1 MTTFETLTALQT
13 EVGTRR
19 AGSDG
24 ERKAQDWLRARCE
37 ALGLHVELDEFKF
50 IGSERYRPL
59 VSLFTL
65 LMIGVSV
72 ALIVSGQFTLGLL
85 PFAAMFIYFSFFAKN
100 LELRLANT
108 PSRNVLAGL
117 GRSVSEYMND
127 PQKGAA
133 VLVCAHY
140 DTPRNMPAFLAPL
153 RGSLRFFGPL
163 GLFGM
168 ILLVGVWALSMLC
181 IFSGSDTCQ
190 EFTVKLAGILGPA
203 ALILNAPYFSFM
215 LIASLYNLF
224 GKKTDAPGADDNG
237 SGTALVLEVARRLK
251 ENPPENTDI
260 FFAFWGAEERG
271 LFGSRQ
277 FIRRYAGQFD
287 RRNLYV
293 LNADCVGVGQTLT
306 VHSGQGTWKHKPT
319 DPLTVQRIERLAAEF
334 NIPTVRSWESIISGG
349 SSDHAAWVER
359 GFRQV
364 VSLLR
369 ENQRPPTLPAR
380 LVAAL
385 LRIPDANTLELKHI
399 HTPADTLEVIQAP
412 VLEVTTDMAE
422 AYVREVADL

>member
-24 ERKAQDWLRARCE
+24 ERRAQEWLRARCE
-37 ALGLHVELDEFKF
+37 SLGLHVELDEFKF

-65 LMIGVSV
+65 LMIGLGV
-72 ALIVSGQFTLGLL
+72 ALVLARQFTLSLL
-85 PFAAMFIYFSFFAKN
+85 PFALMFLYFSFFAKN

-108 PSRNVLAGL
+108 PSRNVIAGL
-117 GRSVSEYMND
+117 GQPVSDYMND

-133 VLVCAHY
+133 VLICAHY
-140 DTPRNMPAFLAPL
+140 DSPRNMPAFLAPL

-163 GLFGM
+163 GLFGI
-168 ILLVGVWALSMLC
+168 ILLVGIWALSMLC
-181 IFSGSDTCQ
+181 IFSGNDTCQ
-190 EFTVKLAGILGPA
+190 VFTVKLAGILGPL
-203 ALILNAPYFSFM
+203 ALLINAPYFSFM

-224 GKKTDAPGADDNG
+224 GHKTDAPGADDNG

-251 ENPPENTDI
+251 ENPPENRDI

-287 RRNLYV
+287 RRKLYI
-293 LNADCVGVGQTLT
+293 LNADCVGVGEMLT

-319 DPLTVQRIERLAAEF
+319 DPLTVQRVERLAAGF
-334 NIPTVRSWESIISGG
+334 NIPTVRSWESVISGG
-349 SSDHAAWVER
+349 SSDHAAWVDR

-369 ENQRPPTLPAR
+369 ENKRPPTLPAR
-380 LVAAL
+380 LVAAI

-399 HTPADTLEVIQAP
+399 HTPADTLEMIQPP